1 MPLSRS
7 LTKTRPLGVTALSV
21 FLSVATLISI
31 VAAISLTFPNGFLEP
46 IWKLNPR
53 ARAGLGLI
61 GIWAVLLF
69 FVVGVACLI
78 AALGL
83 WRGKRWGYF
92 AAIVILCIN
101 GLGDLVNALSG
112 TERRALVGIPVVILI
127 LAYLMTRRV
136 KLFFSST

>member
-1 MPLSRS
+1 MSSRVRIDRPFGISLLSMFFFAA
-7 LTKTRPLGVTALSV
+7 TGVTLVASLSLL
-21 FLSVATLISI
+21 FS
-31 VAAISLTFPNGFLEP
+31 NGALEP
-46 IWKLNPR
+46 IWRLNPR
-53 ARAGLGLI
+53 GRAGLGAI

-92 AAIVILCIN
+92 VAIVILCIN
-101 GLGDLVNALSG
+101 GLGDLINALSG
-112 TERRALVGIPVVILI
+112 SERRAIVGVPVVILI

>member
-1 MPLSRS
+1 MSSRVRID
-7 LTKTRPLGVTALSV
+7 RPFG
-21 FLSVATLISI
+21 
-31 VAAISLTFPNGFLEP
+31 ISLLSIFFFAATGITLVASLSLLFSNGALEP
-46 IWKLNPR
+46 IWRLNLR
-53 ARAGLGLI
+53 ARAGLGAI

-92 AAIVILCIN
+92 VAIVILCIN
-101 GLGDLVNALSG
+101 GLGDLFNALSG
-112 TERRALVGIPVVILI
+112 TERRAIVGVPVVILI